1 MRTIDFDIEK
11 AKSGEYEIK
20 TENGLPVRIIC
31 WNKQDGEFKIVGLV
45 KGRDGYEF
53 CQSYDEHGSALE
65 ADKSFDLQLICPDP
79 VSELTDFEY
88 AVGKEIYGEQRFML
102 EVDGGNEDII
112 NGAKESAAYL
122 YELAKKQFEDEQPV
136 EQENDGMYDDNT
148 PTKMFIDELRER
160 LETALWGYWNC
171 SSLGSVSNIRY
182 SVQGSVIY
190 DCVGGKEISI
200 NKFVDIMLHALNHR
214 NEYWDGRSATIPN
227 LKDIQ
232 YSGLERRDDIDV
244 INEHITDTQLSDE
257 IDTRLKKC
265 GWFVCD
271 RSIIKG
277 LLNYVDE
284 IIKNMNNG

>member
-1 MRTIDFDIEK
+1 MKTIEFDIEK
-11 AKSGEYEIK
+11 AKSGDYEIV
-20 TENGLPVRIIC
+20 TRNGAPVRIVC
-31 WNKQDGEFKIVGLV
+31 WDKQDGVFKIVGLV
-45 KGRDGYEF
+45 KNCDGYEF
-53 CQSYDEHGSALE
+53 CQSYDEHGSAHE
-65 ADKSFDLQLICPDP
+65 GGFSPFDLQLVCPDP
-79 VSELTDFEY
+79 DPKFTDFEY
-88 AVGKEIYGEQRFML
+88 AVGKEIYGEQRFVL

-112 NGAKESAAYL
+112 NGAKESAAHL
-122 YELAKKQFEDEQPV
+122 YELAKKQFKDEQSV
-136 EQENDGMYDDNT
+136 EHENDGNT

-214 NEYWDGRSATIPN
+214 DSVPN
-227 LKDIQ
+227 LEDVR
-232 YSGLERRDDIDV
+232 YDGLERRDDIDV

-257 IDTRLKKC
+257 VNTRLKKC

-271 RSIIKG
+271 KSIVES
-277 LLNYVDE
+277 LLKSIVE
-284 IIKNMNNG
+284 INRNCRG